1 MKTETHSLLIRRYTP
16 AERANHWLTAITF
29 LLLAFS
35 GLALFHPSMFWF
47 SQFFG
52 GPVWTR
58 ILHPYLGVVMFLSFA
73 GLALKFWHHN
83 LISRNDVEWL
93 KRIGDVIR
101 NREDR
106 LPEVDRYNAGQKLL
120 FWTLIAT
127 VPMLLAT
134 GIIIWRP
141 WFAGYFPIDLIRIA
155 VLLHAVCAFVMIS
168 GIIVHIYAAIW
179 IRGTVGAMVRGTVSR
194 AWARKHHPGWLRQ
207 VEQGGDEP

>member
-1 MKTETHSLLIRRYTP
+1 MKTETPARLIRRYTP

-29 LLLAFS
+29 ILLALS
-35 GLALFHPSMFWF
+35 GLALFHPALFWF

-58 ILHPYLGVVMFLSFA
+58 ILHPYIGVVMFLSFA

-83 LISRNDVEWL
+83 LISTNDVEWL

-120 FWTLIAT
+120 FWTMIVT
-127 VPMLLAT
+127 IPTLLVT

-141 WFAGYFPIDLIRIA
+141 WFAGYFPIDAVRLA
-155 VLLHAVCAFVMIS
+155 VLLHAVCAFVMIF

-179 IRGTVGAMVRGTVSR
+179 IRGTVGAMVRGAVTR
-194 AWARKHHPGWLRQ
+194 AWARKHHPGWYKRI
-207 VEQGGDEP
+207 EQGGDKP